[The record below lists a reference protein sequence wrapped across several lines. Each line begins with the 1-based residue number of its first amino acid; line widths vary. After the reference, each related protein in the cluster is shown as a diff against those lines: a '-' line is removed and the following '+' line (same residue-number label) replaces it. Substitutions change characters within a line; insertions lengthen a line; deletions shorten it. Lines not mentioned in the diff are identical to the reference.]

1 MHILTRSSPAVTF
14 TANTASTTLLGKLP
28 SSVLLL
34 LLLLLL
40 LLVLL
45 LLLLLLPALAASVWS
60 CITLHM
66 QCTL

>member
-34 LLLLLL
+34 LLLLL
-40 LLVLL
+40 VLP